1 MDIQHQ
7 ILNKLPSYE
16 LSKEEEKV
24 LTDFVQNIPVGVL
37 SDELNKIVKQDKIQ
51 ANDIPI
57 IIHTLANF
65 YHEQAIQSN
74 YKDTKFIMQLLQ
86 ISLDTILESQWITL
100 SDVEKEA
107 FEMLIDNSLYLLQ
120 MNIEIKP
127 KKCWLSQFFPYC

>member
-7 ILNKLPSYE
+7 ILNKLSSYE

-24 LTDFVQNIPVGVL
+24 LFDFVQNIPVGVL

-51 ANDIPI
+51 PNDIPI
-57 IIHTLANF
+57 IIHTLAYF
-65 YHEQAIQSN
+65 YHEQAIQLQCKN
-74 YKDTKFIMQLLQ
+74 TNFIIELLQ

-107 FEMLIDNSLYLLQ
+107 FEMLIDNSLNLLQ

-127 KKCWLSQFFPYC
+127 KKCWLSQFLPYC

>member
-24 LTDFVQNIPVGVL
+24 LSDLVQNIPVGVL
-37 SDELNKIVKQDKIQ
+37 SDELNKIVKEDKIQ

-65 YHEQAIQSN
+65 YHEHAIQSK

-107 FEMLIDNSLYLLQ
+107 FEMLIDNSLNLLQ

>member
-7 ILNKLPSYE
+7 ILNKLSSYE

-24 LTDFVQNIPVGVL
+24 LFDFVQNIPVGVL

-51 ANDIPI
+51 PNDIPI

-65 YHEQAIQSN
+65 YHEQAIQLQCKN
-74 YKDTKFIMQLLQ
+74 TNFIIELLQ

-107 FEMLIDNSLYLLQ
+107 FEMLIDNSLNLLQ

-127 KKCWLSQFFPYC
+127 KKCWLSQFLPYC

>member
-24 LTDFVQNIPVGVL
+24 LTDFVQNIPVGIL
-37 SDELNKIVKQDKIQ
+37 SDELNKIVKQEKIFPQ
-51 ANDIPI
+51 DIPV
-57 IIHTLANF
+57 IIHALANF
-65 YHEQAIQSN
+65 YHEQAIQSK

-100 SDVEKEA
+100 SDIEKEA
-107 FEMLIDNSLYLLQ
+107 FEMLIDNSLNLLQ